1 MTSKKRPNV
10 IKVTG
15 KVNSTIIGFTK
26 KLSNAKT
33 IATVIAVVNSS
44 IVTPF
49 ISLAITNTNSDV
61 MSILRINFMMWR
73 N

>member
-61 MSILRINFMMWR
+61 MSILRINFMVWR